1 MKAKRL
7 LFSVPLL
14 ALVFSGVSC
23 VTDDWDSYSGNPYY
37 GGQPRGY
44 YYDAP
49 DYRRPDYRHDD
60 YRDRYDRHDR
70 DDRYDR
76 DDHHDRHGHRD
87 DHRRTPKGYMLAGSF
102 KAGDAIECG
111 VPTSKHIRTVRLVAT
126 SGTFSV
132 NTLVVREG
140 STKTP
145 IKVLRRLSSGESAEI
160 DLGGPRQATGFR
172 ISTNGKGEFD
182 VFVH

>member
-7 LFSVPLL
+7 RLAAPLL
-14 ALVFSGVSC
+14 VLVFSGVSC
-23 VTDDWDSYSGNPYY
+23 VTDDWDSYSGNSYY

-49 DYRRPDYRHDD
+49 DYRRHDYRYDD
-60 YRDRYDRHDR
+60 YRDRYDR
-70 DDRYDR
+70 Y
-76 DDHHDRHGHRD
+76 DHHDRRDHRDDHRD

-111 VPTSKHIRTVRLVAT
+111 VPTSKSVKTVRLVAT

-132 NTLVVREG
+132 NSLVLREG
-140 STKTP
+140 SAKTP
-145 IKVLRRLSSGESAEI
+145 IKVLRRLSAGESADI
-160 DLGGPRQATGFR
+160 DLGGPHQATGFR